1 MGWWNDLTTSI
12 GSALTSLPTEEDI
25 AENNKRIRKVAA
37 ETRLNLEKQG
47 YSVDI
52 ITGDPIKPGQKTS
65 WNENDYASNE
75 FKQAI
80 NNWESRKN
88 KVIDALYYE
97 NPDLMKILS
106 DEEKDLLILRTME
119 LAKTI
124 EGTRY
129 KGEDAV
135 RAFNEGRDG
144 VYTENE
150 AISKAVVQALEEQGD
165 LVTGMFK
172 TDVKSEVQEYLD
184 KKDEQK
190 SNLIDS
196 DNSKDSNVV
205 INDNREIEVKK
216 DEPEY
221 EPIKRQLKSG
231 SEEQYF
237 GNGKDILSAINDAY
251 KIVTDEEN
259 IDKKTDYRVSLNVI
273 PMNNL
278 NNTYVTESEF
288 NQRLGYVLGDSE
300 GFLYKLYNKTAGLV
314 FPYTPSITMNH
325 SVNYEQTDISHSNL
339 SIQNYQN
346 TPPPSLSI
354 NADFTADTPENA
366 IYMVGAIWF
375 FRSLTKMDFGLRA
388 QQPGMPPPVLYLNG
402 WGALVNN
409 IPVVISSFNVSLP
422 KDKQYVSVQIGN
434 TTQWVP
440 TKITMEI
447 GLKIQPNIEK
457 YKQQFD
463 LQGYK
468 RGDFGGLSDVNIG
481 NVFLEESTKFK
492 KITDVYDN
500 YEVDKNLNY
509 KPIGT
514 STKSSLESEKAYN
527 ARKTSGA
534 GWTW

>member
-1 MGWWNDLTTSI
+1 MDWWNDLTTSI
-12 GSALTSLPTEEDI
+12 GNVLTSTSEKDI
-25 AENNKRIRKVAA
+25 AERNKQIRKVAA
-37 ETRLNLEKQG
+37 ETQLGYGLSISEIDGTPIDNSIPVTYNNPKFDDALSLLNDIRSFNEKQEFFQNKSAEEQDA
-47 YSVDI
+47 YLTRIADLYKLYYNHPLVDEDAEVFRKYNPYLPLPNYDRNGAI
-52 ITGDPIKPGQKTS
+52 AIAS
-65 WNENDYASNE
+65 ERAARENGISQDKFLEPLKEEAAENSKRILDQMHQDWTQE
-75 FKQAI
+75 EKQAI
-80 NNWESRKN
+80 KEWEQRHPELNKKN
-88 KVIDALYYE
+88 DGGAI
-97 NPDLMKILS
+97 
-106 DEEKDLLILRTME
+106 
-119 LAKTI
+119 TI
-124 EGTRY
+124 T
-129 KGEDAV
+129 
-135 RAFNEGRDG
+135 
-144 VYTENE
+144 
-150 AISKAVVQALEEQGD
+150 
-165 LVTGMFK
+165 
-172 TDVKSEVQEYLD
+172 
-184 KKDEQK
+184 
-190 SNLIDS
+190 
-196 DNSKDSNVV
+196 
-205 INDNREIEVKK
+205 

-221 EPIKRQLKSG
+221 EPIKRQLYSG

-354 NADFTADTPENA
+354 NADFTADTKENA